1 LLAAALAGCAKT
13 NREGELPLLQ
23 VGNEWTYQVRKGE
36 FTICTISMEVAGE
49 AVVDGESCW
58 VIEMSRYPP
67 AAVQDYTMH
76 LDKSNLE
83 PIQLH
88 MSVKEQMLFGIDCEF
103 TDNYSYDFPDGL
115 LWPLEVDKQ
124 VKKIE
129 HVTSVEIWNDETETE
144 IKTRTSTYQVEAIE
158 EITVAAGK
166 FMCFK
171 IVEYD
176 DAGAERFTQW
186 YSDKVRRFV
195 KRIDHTKPETMEL
208 KSYSLRV
215 SVPAW
220 LANLSAGSKIDSI

>member
-1 LLAAALAGCAKT
+1 
-13 NREGELPLLQ
+13 
-23 VGNEWTYQVRKGE
+23 
-36 FTICTISMEVAGE
+36 
-49 AVVDGESCW
+49 
-58 VIEMSRYPP
+58 
-67 AAVQDYTMH
+67 
-76 LDKSNLE
+76 
-83 PIQLH
+83 
-88 MSVKEQMLFGIDCEF
+88 
-103 TDNYSYDFPDGL
+103 
-115 LWPLEVDKQ
+115 

-129 HVTSVEIWNDETETE
+129 HVTSVEIWSDETETE